1 MKKMLLVI
9 TSLVAAAIPT
19 FAQTAVKTPDQSNG
33 VEQTVLKLTQEWLAA
48 EERHDRAAL
57 DGIIADDFLGTGPG
71 GNTVSKGDIIPRDGT
86 RAGGLSVS
94 GQDIKVRVFGNAAVV
109 IGRGVAKTQ
118 EKGELRFT
126 VVFVKR
132 EDRWQMVAGHL
143 SRVPQQ

>member
-9 TSLVAAAIPT
+9 TFLVAAAIPT

-33 VEQTVLKLTQEWLAA
+33 VEQTVLKLTQGWLAA

-71 GNTVSKGDIIPRDGT
+71 GNAVSKGDIIPRDGT

-94 GQDIKVRVFGNAAVV
+94 GQDIRVRVFGNAAVV

>member
-1 MKKMLLVI
+1 MQKMLLI
-9 TSLVAAAIPT
+9 ISLLVAAAISI
-19 FAQTAVKTPDQSNG
+19 FAQTAVKTPEQSNG
-33 VEQTVLKLTQEWLAA
+33 VEQAVLKLTQEWLAA

-57 DGIIADDFLGTGPG
+57 DRIIADDFLGTGPG
-71 GNTVSKGDIIPRDGT
+71 GNTVSKRDVIPLEGT
-86 RAGGLSVS
+86 QAGGLSVT

-109 IGRGVAKTQ
+109 SGRGLAKTQ
-118 EKGELRFT
+118 EKAELRFT